1 VEFSPERDSELFAAA
16 PASAA
21 VFVLRGET
29 GSDPYVGKSS
39 NLRRRLQR
47 LLGPPEGQSRKLNLR
62 DRVREVEWW
71 ATGSDFEAGLLL
83 YKTLRREFPSTYG
96 DRMRFRFA
104 PLVKLILDNPYPRA
118 TVTTRISGRKAR
130 RSTDDVTEETIESP
144 QGLKPS
150 RDAALNGTAEAVP
163 LQGRESRSKV
173 GVEYFG
179 PFPTRVAAEK
189 FANDSLDFYKMRRCT
204 DDLNPDPAFPGCI
217 YSEMKMCLAPCFKG
231 CTDEEY
237 AAEVGRVREYFAS
250 GGQSLVR
257 EIEKMRDEASTA
269 LDFEGAAALHTR
281 LEKVKAA
288 MAQLP
293 EIVRRLDELNGVM
306 IQPSAEKNSVTLFKI
321 VAGQIC
327 DGVQLDVASKA
338 EAAHM
343 QAKPQSMEARINEAL
358 AGVEAPKLHGALE
371 WMEHLALLKRWYYR
385 TMKVGEL
392 FLTDGNG
399 ELPMRRVVRG
409 VSRVFKG
416 EKAVGDLSETAG
428 DYWRFRAMEGG
439 VGNSKA

>member
-1 VEFSPERDSELFAAA
+1 MEFLPEYDSKLFDAA

-21 VFVLRGET
+21 VFVLRGEA
-29 GSDPYVGKSS
+29 GSEPYVGKSS

-47 LLGPPEGQSRKLNLR
+47 LLGAAEGQSRKLNLR
-62 DRVREVEWW
+62 DRVRSVEWT

-83 YKTLRREFPSTYG
+83 YKTLRREFPAKYG
-96 DRMRFRFA
+96 DRLRLRFA

-118 TVTTRISGRKAR
+118 TVTTRISGRK
-130 RSTDDVTEETIESP
+130 SSS
-144 QGLKPS
+144 Q
-150 RDAALNGTAEAVP
+150 
-163 LQGRESRSKV
+163 
-173 GVEYFG
+173 YFG
-179 PFPTRVAAEK
+179 PFASRVAAEK
-189 FANDSLDFYKMRRCT
+189 FANDSLDFFLMRRCT

-231 CTDEEY
+231 CTDEQY
-237 AAEVGRVREYFAS
+237 AAEVARVQDYFAS

-257 EIEKMRDEASTA
+257 EIERLRDEASTG
-269 LDFEGAAALHTR
+269 LDFEAAAALHAR

-288 MAQLP
+288 TAQLP

-306 IQPSAEKNSVTLFKI
+306 IQPSADKDSVALFKI
-321 VAGQIC
+321 AEGRIC
-327 DGVQLDVASKA
+327 DPVRLDVASKS

-343 QAKPQSMEARINEAL
+343 QAKPQSMEARINQAL
-358 AGVEAPKLHGALE
+358 AGVETPKLQSALE

-392 FLTDGNG
+392 FLTDTNG

-416 EKAVGDLSETAG
+416 EKAAGDLSETAG
-428 DYWRFRAMEGG
+428 DYWKFRALEGG
-439 VGNSKA
+439 VQPT